1 MPYWE
6 EWRAL
11 NRFLNGYFLSL
22 PAWSRRGFSLI
33 FTERTMSP
41 PPDERHKNVG
51 RGSLLLHVFWVFSCW
66 ASLPRAHRLSVIVHS
81 LPTDTGFCYRLLLP
95 LALRLRSCDSLNLL
109 VCLSDLGQLVCPVLS
124 WRRVVGFVYLF
135 SCCEDMSD
143 DFYAI
148 YVSDQKPEY
157 LNHLSFLQWISPNY
171 LQKLG
176 RSLGHKSLRGR
187 RVYPLKEASIFM
199 YRKGKFRLGFTK
211 CHYVPGSLGDAAHL
225 FCGADV
231 RLYGYQGRFL
241 RQRNPSGS
249 ESQLQQLALRWSL
262 VIYLAFLCL
271 RFFIC
276 ESRDNS
282 PCFWEFN

>member
-1 MPYWE
+1 MK
-6 EWRAL
+6 
-11 NRFLNGYFLSL
+11 
-22 PAWSRRGFSLI
+22 
-33 FTERTMSP
+33 RTRMW
-41 PPDERHKNVG
+41 VG
-51 RGSLLLHVFWVFSCW
+51 RPYSCMSFEFLATELVYLEPSVYQLQSTVCRRYWLLLQATVAPGFASEKLWFSES
-66 ASLPRAHRLSVIVHS
+66 A
-81 LPTDTGFCYRLLLP
+81 G
-95 LALRLRSCDSLNLL
+95 
-109 VCLSDLGQLVCPVLS
+109 LSDLGQLVCPVLS
-124 WRRVVGFVYLF
+124 WRRVVEFCLSF

-176 RSLGHKSLRGR
+176 RSLGHKSLCGR

-211 CHYVPGSLGDAAHL
+211 RYSVPGSLGDAAHL

-231 RLYGYQGRFL
+231 RLYGCKDRFR

-262 VIYLAFLCL
+262 VIY
-271 RFFIC
+271 
-276 ESRDNS
+276 
-282 PCFWEFN
+282 

>member
-1 MPYWE
+1 MVTF
-6 EWRAL
+6 
-11 NRFLNGYFLSL
+11 FLFL
-22 PAWSRRGFSLI
+22 PEAEGFFLWFSQK
-33 FTERTMSP
+33 EQCSP
-41 PPDERHKNVG
+41 PPGNETHKNVG
-51 RGSLLLHVFWVFSCW
+51 RASLLLHVFWVFSYW
-66 ASLPRAHRLSVIVHS
+66 ASLPWAQRLSVTVHS
-81 LPTDTGFCYRLLLP
+81 LPPILAPATGYCCPWLCVWEAVILWICWSY
-95 LALRLRSCDSLNLL
+95 
-109 VCLSDLGQLVCPVLS
+109 SDLGQLVCPVLS
-124 WRRVVGFVYLF
+124 WRRVVEFCLSF

-176 RSLGHKSLRGR
+176 RSLGHKSLCGR

-211 CHYVPGSLGDAAHL
+211 RYSVPGSLGDAAHL

-231 RLYGYQGRFL
+231 RLYGCKDRFR

-262 VIYLAFLCL
+262 VIY
-271 RFFIC
+271 
-276 ESRDNS
+276 
-282 PCFWEFN
+282 